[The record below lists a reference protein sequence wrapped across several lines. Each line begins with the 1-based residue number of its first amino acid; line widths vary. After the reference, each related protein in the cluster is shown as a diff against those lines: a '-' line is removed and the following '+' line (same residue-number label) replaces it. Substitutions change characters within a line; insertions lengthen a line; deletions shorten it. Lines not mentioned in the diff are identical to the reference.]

1 MIGITGATGFIG
13 HRLFQRLRV
22 QGEPVRALARPLAP
36 AAVEGCTTIV
46 HLAGEPI
53 AQRWTP
59 EVKKRI
65 RESRIEGTR
74 RLTELITSAAK
85 PVSTLVSGS
94 AVGYYGDRGDE
105 ILTETSPPGTGFL
118 PDTCVE
124 WEAAAR
130 EAEQAGTRV
139 VNLRTGMVLG
149 GGGALTKMLPPFRL
163 GLGGPVGSGRQWM
176 SWIHID
182 DVVELILFVLR
193 ERRLTG
199 PVNAVAPEPV
209 RNGEFAKALGA
220 AVHRPA
226 ILPVPVFALK
236 IVFGEMASVMT
247 TSQRVIPEAAQ
258 AAGFRYR
265 YEQIRPALESAIQDH
280 SS

>member
-1 MIGITGATGFIG
+1 VIGITGATGFIG
-13 HRLFQRLRV
+13 HRLFQRLRLEG
-22 QGEPVRALARPLAP
+22 QPVRALARPLAP
-36 AAVEGCTTIV
+36 AAVQGCTAIV

-65 RESRIEGTR
+65 RESRVEGTR
-74 RLTELITSAAK
+74 RLIELITSVAK
-85 PVSTLVSGS
+85 PASTLVCGS

-124 WEAAAR
+124 WETAAR
-130 EAEQAGTRV
+130 EAEGAGTRV
-139 VNLRTGMVLG
+139 VSLRTGLVLG
-149 GGGALTKMLPPFRL
+149 GGGALTRMLPPFRF
-163 GLGGPVGSGRQWM
+163 GLGGPIGSGRQWM

-182 DVVELILFVLR
+182 DVVELILFALR
-193 ERRLTG
+193 ERRVTG
-199 PVNAVAPEPV
+199 PLNAVAPEPV
-209 RNGEFAKALGA
+209 RNSEFTRALAA

-247 TSQRVIPEAAQ
+247 TSQRVMPEAAQ

-265 YEQIRPALESAIQDH
+265 YEQIRPALESAVHDH